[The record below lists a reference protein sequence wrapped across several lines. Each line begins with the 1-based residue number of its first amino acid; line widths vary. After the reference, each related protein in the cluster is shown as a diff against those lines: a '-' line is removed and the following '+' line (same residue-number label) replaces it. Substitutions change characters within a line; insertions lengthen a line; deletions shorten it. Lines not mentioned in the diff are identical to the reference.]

1 LYAKLAGY
9 SSVNAYTQS
18 VFETLAR
25 QWSNHPEVQALLH
38 KKAAQKT
45 ELSTTLSLKEVSIND
60 SLETRPI

>member
-18 VFETLAR
+18 VFETLAG

-38 KKAAQKT
+38 KKAGQKT
-45 ELSTTLSLKEVSIND
+45 AHSVPLSYDEV
-60 SLETRPI
+60 